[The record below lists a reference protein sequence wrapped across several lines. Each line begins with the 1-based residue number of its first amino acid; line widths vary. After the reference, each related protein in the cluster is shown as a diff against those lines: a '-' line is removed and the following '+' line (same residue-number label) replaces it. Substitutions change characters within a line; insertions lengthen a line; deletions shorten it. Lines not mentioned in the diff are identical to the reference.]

1 MIVNILST
9 QAVGS
14 GPAESQRSE
23 PSRRQGDSFESV
35 LARGTDQ
42 QDQPAEQS
50 EATEDTSAEVEQ
62 AGASTDRRADTDG
75 RRESAGAVESEEETP
90 EAELVAL
97 TDSAQE
103 TKPTAAPQAD
113 SPAEASGKVDATPN
127 PAAAAPAAGE
137 EQTAASPA
145 ANPDGSA
152 GAKADANASADTSR
166 GTGGTAALQNTA
178 TPATSEAG
186 KAQAAV
192 AAEAGGA
199 QTAVAAGEGE
209 ENGTGPRA
217 DKADHPMAAVRADQM
232 AAQETRNATSVP
244 RQVAGLSGQPTD
256 LPASPPKI
264 RSAPQQEAAIP
275 GLIPQPTADKDATPL
290 RLRDMPLTGQQA
302 QFTSAT
308 PPMRANV
315 TPAAARTAAPSI
327 TGSTPAG
334 GALQSLS
341 GTSVL
346 QTPSSVVAGVF
357 GASDSARVGED
368 VLTQRGA
375 ESFALPQLLAEA
387 SVRSGAANYRA
398 ETPRHVAQQ
407 LAEAVA
413 TAGRRN
419 VDVSL
424 NPRELGHVNMRLVTT
439 DVGVTVTINAERP
452 ETEDLMRRHIQD
464 LAREF
469 KEMGFSD
476 ISFQFGSDTQAGDTG
491 EDDGASASGSGGR
504 GSEDDAGANI
514 GERADQ
520 LPSQQLNIAADG
532 LDMRI

>member
-1 MIVNILST
+1 M
-9 QAVGS
+9 
-14 GPAESQRSE
+14 
-23 PSRRQGDSFESV
+23 
-35 LARGTDQ
+35 
-42 QDQPAEQS
+42 
-50 EATEDTSAEVEQ
+50 
-62 AGASTDRRADTDG
+62 
-75 RRESAGAVESEEETP
+75 
-90 EAELVAL
+90 VAL

-103 TKPTAAPQAD
+103 TKSTVAPQAGGAAD
-113 SPAEASGKVDATPN
+113 ASGKADATPN
-127 PAAAAPAAGE
+127 PAAAGE
-137 EQTAASPA
+137 EQAAASPA
-145 ANPDGSA
+145 AKPDGSA

-166 GTGGTAALQNTA
+166 GTGGTAAQQNTA

-186 KAQAAV
+186 GV
-192 AAEAGGA
+192 
-199 QTAVAAGEGE
+199 QTAVAAGEGKE
-209 ENGTGPRA
+209 SGTGPRA

-244 RQVAGLSGQPTD
+244 LEQHRDMQRRQVAGLSGQPTD
-256 LPASPPKI
+256 MPASPPKT

-315 TPAAARTAAPSI
+315 TPASARTAAPSI

-346 QTPSSVVAGVF
+346 QTPSFVVTGVF

-504 GSEDDAGANI
+504 GSDDDAGANI
-514 GERADQ
+514 DERADQ